1 MSRARRMLHDP
12 PLSCIAIKVAIRFT
26 AFSFYVKLSIPD
38 IIVLKDPKGIRGIK
52 GAVTLGVGG

>member
-1 MSRARRMLHDP
+1 MSHDP
-12 PLSCIAIKVAIRFT
+12 SLSYVAIEVAIRFS

-52 GAVTLGVGG
+52 GAVTPGVGG